1 MRNVGDFSPDAMPAQ
16 EADDQDEMDQLW
28 KRLREN
34 EAQKSNALPT
44 RDADDNQDEMDQL
57 WSKLREHDKQKLSA
71 RESLT
76 DRPKEAVSSKKGLA
90 TQESWAE
97 R

>member
-34 EAQKSNALPT
+34 EAQKSNALPA
-44 RDADDNQDEMDQL
+44 RDADDDQDEMD
-57 WSKLREHDKQKLSA
+57 
-71 RESLT
+71 
-76 DRPKEAVSSKKGLA
+76 
-90 TQESWAE
+90 
-97 R
+97 